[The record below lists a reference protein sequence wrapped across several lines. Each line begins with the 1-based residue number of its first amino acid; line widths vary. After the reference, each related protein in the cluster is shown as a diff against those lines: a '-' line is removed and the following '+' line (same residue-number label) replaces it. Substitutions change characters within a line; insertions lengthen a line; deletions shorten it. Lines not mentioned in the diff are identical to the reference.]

1 MISNRRR
8 ISPFGNSQQKKAG
21 IVCDVLKTVTKPAE
35 RIEIGKNWEP
45 KAGVEYPV
53 LIKNVRETE
62 KGYFVLDC
70 TFFGEDVVEKN
81 FLYKKESSALT
92 QLRKFASLFP
102 KFDGDISKIVGE
114 CVLAEL
120 RTTSYGFEFLRGIK
134 SLTLQE
140 AEKLASEFAEKEA
153 DCEEDIEENEEDE
166 EDEED
171 ELDDFD
177 E

>member
-1 MISNRRR
+1 MVNNRRR

-62 KGYFVLDC
+62 TGYFVLDC

-92 QLRKFASLFP
+92 QLRKFATLFP
-102 KFDGDISKIVGE
+102 EFDGDISKLVGE

-120 RTTSYGFEFLRGIK
+120 RTTSYGFEYLRGIK

-140 AEKLASEFAEKEA
+140 AEKLASEFAKKEEA
-153 DCEEDIEENEEDE
+153 DDEHDEDDE